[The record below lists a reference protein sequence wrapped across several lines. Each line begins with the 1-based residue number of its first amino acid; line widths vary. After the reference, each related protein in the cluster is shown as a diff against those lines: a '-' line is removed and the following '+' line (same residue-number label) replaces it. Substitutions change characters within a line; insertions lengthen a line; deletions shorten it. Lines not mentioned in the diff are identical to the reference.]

1 MRWCWNRQTGK
12 FEGRVRERV
21 GSSPI
26 HRTSFAGK
34 KPVIIAGFF
43 PCIYNSDI
51 LCGRPHIRTQP
62 VRDER
67 VKPFCSHAERSILN
81 SFMADAVRPDHPL
94 LIRTEDGSIWFLKH
108 IFRSC
113 INGRRIRFVGK
124 TPVRIASEKLEIRRN
139 SCAFLPY
146 RTKNFLANP
155 CAFLQLVQLLRYSDC
170 L

>member
-1 MRWCWNRQTGK
+1 
-12 FEGRVRERV
+12 
-21 GSSPI
+21 
-26 HRTSFAGK
+26 
-34 KPVIIAGFF
+34 
-43 PCIYNSDI
+43 

-124 TPVRIASEKLEIRRN
+124 TPVRIAPEKLEIRRN